1 MNINVPELL
10 KGKTKSFRETQDV
23 AVLLKDR
30 KDVLSSG
37 PLSVRI
43 DARGE
48 EGLAVAEGEL
58 ELDVEVPC
66 ARCLTTVREHLVIPF
81 SEAFKVTRESLT
93 EEEEE
98 LFTAVTEE
106 NVDLQPY
113 VDGAV
118 LLELPFAPLCK
129 EACKGLCAQ
138 CGADLNEAECG
149 CSRVKVD
156 PRLAGLKD
164 FFKES

>member
-1 MNINVPELL
+1 MIIHLPELL
-10 KGKTKSFRETQDV
+10 KGKSTSFRETFDV
-23 AVLLKDR
+23 AALLKDR
-30 KDVLSSG
+30 RDVLSAG

-81 SEAFKVTRESLT
+81 REAFKMSREPQT

-98 LFTAVTEE
+98 LFTAVPDE
-106 NVDLQPY
+106 NVDLKPY
-113 VDGAV
+113 VDEAV
-118 LLELPFAPLCK
+118 LLDLPFAPLCK
-129 EACKGLCAQ
+129 EACKGLCSQ
-138 CGADLNEAECG
+138 CGADLNEGECG
-149 CSRVKVD
+149 CSRVSVD

-164 FFKES
+164 FFKS